1 MDGLKRPLVIA
12 ILFILLVMLSAGDT
26 YAQFG
31 ITQQQTP
38 QESDQ
43 VCLSSAS
50 GRFVFGQVSRSGKDK
65 FMLDT
70 HTGRL
75 WQIAESGDVGLFLRE
90 VPYRVDKEYSP
101 IPKSLPESAAPEQR
115 DKR

>member
-1 MDGLKRPLVIA
+1 MVA
-12 ILFILLVMLSAGDT
+12 LSAGDGR
-26 YAQFG
+26 AQFG
-31 ITQQQTP
+31 IQQQQSP
-38 QESDQ
+38 EVSDQ

-50 GRFVFGQVSRSGKDK
+50 GRFVFGQVSRSSKDK

-75 WQIAESGDVGLFLRE
+75 WQIAESGDIGLYLRE

-101 IPKSLPESAAPEQR
+101 LPKALSESAPDQSAI
-115 DKR
+115 K

>member
-1 MDGLKRPLVIA
+1 MDGYKRLLTTA
-12 ILFILLVMLSAGDT
+12 ILSITMLALSAGDSR
-26 YAQFG
+26 AQFG
-31 ITQQQTP
+31 ITQQQSP
-38 QESDQ
+38 EASDQ

-50 GRFVFGQVSRSGKDK
+50 GRFVFGQVSRSSKDK

-75 WQIAESGDVGLFLRE
+75 WQIAESGDVGLYLRE

-101 IPKSLPESAAPEQR
+101 LPKALSESPPDESTI
-115 DKR
+115 K